1 MAEEIAWS
9 HHERWDGRG
18 YGGAVAEEIPL
29 TGRITTVADV
39 FDALTHERP
48 YKDAWPLERAIEEI
62 AQQRGDQFDPRIV
75 DAFVSIQE
83 AMAEAA
89 IGTEAASTIAPH

>member
-18 YGGAVAEEIPL
+18 YGGLSGEEIPL
-29 TGRITTVADV
+29 YGRITTVADV

-48 YKDAWPLERAIEEI
+48 YKQAWSVQDAVAEI
-62 AQQRGDQFDPRIV
+62 SRQRGQQFDPEVV
-75 DAFVSIQE
+75 DAFLRIHE
-83 AMAEAA
+83 LAE
-89 IGTEAASTIAPH
+89 ESKAS

>member
-39 FDALTHERP
+39 FDALTHARP
-48 YKDAWPLERAIEEI
+48 YKEAWPLERAIEEI

-83 AMAEAA
+83 DMAEAA
-89 IGTEAASTIAPH
+89 VGAGVASPISPH